1 MYYRSGNLLQFF
13 QSKKSKVH
21 SKNTIFFG
29 NIFEKRKNICEIIFM
44 ATKTE
49 ENEIVIP
56 DRGLWRDLLAYFIL
70 GLCNNYG
77 YNVMLSAAHDIIGK
91 FHETVN
97 ILPTNVTR
105 ESIILLLF
113 FFFKFL

>member
-1 MYYRSGNLLQFF
+1 
-13 QSKKSKVH
+13 
-21 SKNTIFFG
+21 
-29 NIFEKRKNICEIIFM
+29 M